1 MEQPYENDIVFGRFI
16 NYMQKALL
24 HRRIN
29 YIKKQDKLKERENI
43 VKEIL
48 YADLYV
54 DNDVQIDL
62 KSFDNWENTNFKK
75 SFKKLTDKQQK
86 VLYFSYVEKMTNKNI
101 AIKME
106 VSEKA
111 IEQLKSRAIKKI
123 KELMKGL

>member
-1 MEQPYENDIVFGRFI
+1 M
-16 NYMQKALL
+16 
-24 HRRIN
+24 
-29 YIKKQDKLKERENI
+29 
-43 VKEIL
+43 
-48 YADLYV
+48 
-54 DNDVQIDL
+54 
-62 KSFDNWENTNFKK
+62 SFDNWENTNLKK
-75 SFKKLTDKQQK
+75 SLKKLTDKQQK